1 MNTPNVPENYEKRRR
16 GQALLWLVHSL
27 LWMVNFAMRIGKGMN
42 DALYLVAAALCAVLG
57 FVNAW
62 SYFRYHLLVNEQG
75 IRLCSGFTT
84 RSLRWAEVTRIEL
97 SRGGFLT
104 SDVVTLHSA
113 EDSNRRLC
121 LALEDDLEAVVRRYA
136 PVPIEEEAA

>member
-1 MNTPNVPENYEKRRR
+1 MSTPNVPESYEKRRR
-16 GQALLWLVHSL
+16 GQALLSLVNSL

-42 DALYLVAAALCAVLG
+42 DALYLVAAALCAVLS

-97 SRGGFLT
+97 RRGGT
-104 SDVVTLHSA
+104 SDVVTLYST
-113 EDSNRRLC
+113 EDSVRRLC

>member
-1 MNTPNVPENYEKRRR
+1 MSALNVPESYEKHRR
-16 GQALLWLVHSL
+16 GLALLWLIHSL
-27 LWMVNFAMRIGKGMN
+27 LWTVNFAMRIGKGMS
-42 DALYLVAAALCAVLG
+42 DVYLVAAALCAMLG

-84 RSLRWAEVTRIEL
+84 RSLRWPEVDRIEL
-97 SRGGFLT
+97 RRGGFLT
-104 SDVVTLHSA
+104 SDVLTLHSA
-113 EDSNRRLC
+113 DASIKRLC

-136 PVPIEEEAA
+136 PVTIEEEST